1 MEIIHFEFDKT
12 YNFPHDLILVLG
24 YFDGVHLGHQKLIEK
39 AKECS
44 ENVALLT
51 FDNNFR
57 SLLNHQ
63 RVSLLTPLSDKVD
76 YFKQLGVKYFI
87 ILEFNETIKNKT
99 KEEFIEEVLKPINPF
114 KIIIGEDYS
123 FGFNGSGNYK
133 DLMKYFSVSVLPFI
147 KIDGVKVGSKK
158 IKELILEG
166 EIEKANKMLNHPYK
180 LSGTVVE
187 GYKNGRK
194 IGFPTANIMPDDD
207 YVTPLEGVYCT
218 YIYIGDF
225 KYKSITSIST
235 HPTINALE
243 KPIIETNVI
252 GFGGNLYGKFV
263 SVEFIS
269 FIRPIKKFLNIE
281 QLKSQLILDEEYAKK
296 HLQ

>member
-1 MEIIHFEFDKT
+1 MEIIHFEFNKI
-12 YNFPHDLILVLG
+12 YNFPRDLILVLG
-24 YFDGVHLGHQKLIEK
+24 YFDGVHLGHQALIK
-39 AKECS
+39 RAKESS
-44 ENVALLT
+44 ENIALLT

-63 RVSLLTPLSDKVD
+63 RVSLLTPLSDKVE

-87 ILEFNETIKNKT
+87 ILEFNEIIKNKT
-99 KEEFIEEVLKPINPF
+99 KEEFIEEVLKPINPL

-133 DLMKYFSVSVLPFI
+133 DLMKYFDVSVLPFI
-147 KIDGVKVGSKK
+147 KIEGIKVGSKK

-218 YIYIGDF
+218 YIYIGDS

-252 GFGGNLYGKFV
+252 DFDGNLYGKFV
-263 SVEFIS
+263 SIEFIS
-269 FIRPIKKFLNIE
+269 YIRPIKKFLNIE
-281 QLKSQLILDEEYAKK
+281 QLKAQLILDEEYAKK

>member
-252 GFGGNLYGKFV
+252 DFGGNLYGKFV

>member
-252 GFGGNLYGKFV
+252 DFGGNLYGKFV

-281 QLKSQLILDEEYAKK
+281 QLKSQLILGEEYAKK

>member
-1 MEIIHFEFDKT
+1 MEIIHFEFNKI
-12 YNFPHDLILVLG
+12 YNFPRDLILVLG
-24 YFDGVHLGHQKLIEK
+24 YFDGVHLGHQALIK
-39 AKECS
+39 RAKESS
-44 ENVALLT
+44 ENIALLT

-63 RVSLLTPLSDKVD
+63 RVSLLTPLSDKVE

-87 ILEFNETIKNKT
+87 ILEFDEIIKNKT
-99 KEEFIEEVLKPINPF
+99 KEEFIEEVLKPINPL

-133 DLMKYFSVSVLPFI
+133 DLMKYFDVSVLPFI
-147 KIDGVKVGSKK
+147 KIDGIKVGSKK

-218 YIYIGDF
+218 YIYIGDS

-243 KPIIETNVI
+243 KPIIETNAI
-252 GFGGNLYGKFV
+252 DFDGNLYGKFV
-263 SVEFIS
+263 SIEFIS
-269 FIRPIKKFLNIE
+269 YIRPIKKFLNIE
-281 QLKSQLILDEEYAKK
+281 QLKAQLILDEEYAKK

>member
-1 MEIIHFEFDKT
+1 MEIIHFEFNKT

-24 YFDGVHLGHQKLIEK
+24 YFDGVHLGHQTLIK
-39 AKECS
+39 RAKESS
-44 ENVALLT
+44 ENIAVLT

-87 ILEFNETIKNKT
+87 ILEFNEIIKNKT
-99 KEEFIEEVLKPINPF
+99 KEEFIEEVLKPINPL

-133 DLMKYFSVSVLPFI
+133 DLMKYFDVSVLPFI
-147 KIDGVKVGSKK
+147 KIDGIKVGSKK

-218 YIYIGDF
+218 YIYIGDS

-252 GFGGNLYGKFV
+252 DFDGNLYGKFV
-263 SVEFIS
+263 SIEFIS
-269 FIRPIKKFLNIE
+269 YIRPIKKFLNIE
-281 QLKSQLILDEEYAKK
+281 QLKSQLIIDEEYAKK

>member
-1 MEIIHFEFDKT
+1 MEIIHFEFNKI
-12 YNFPHDLILVLG
+12 YNFPRDLILVLG
-24 YFDGVHLGHQKLIEK
+24 YFDGVHLGHQALIK
-39 AKECS
+39 RAKESS
-44 ENVALLT
+44 ENIALLT

-63 RVSLLTPLSDKVD
+63 RVSLLTPLSDKVE

-87 ILEFNETIKNKT
+87 ILEFNEIIKNKT
-99 KEEFIEEVLKPINPF
+99 KEEFIEEVLKPINPL

-133 DLMKYFSVSVLPFI
+133 DLMKYFDVSVLPFI
-147 KIDGVKVGSKK
+147 KIEGIKVGSKK

-207 YVTPLEGVYCT
+207 YVIPLEGVYCT
-218 YIYIGDF
+218 YIYIGDS

-252 GFGGNLYGKFV
+252 DFDGNLYGKFV
-263 SVEFIS
+263 SIEFIS
-269 FIRPIKKFLNIE
+269 YIRPIKKFLNIE
-281 QLKSQLILDEEYAKK
+281 QLKAQLILDEEYAKK

>member
-1 MEIIHFEFDKT
+1 MEIIHFEFNKT

-24 YFDGVHLGHQKLIEK
+24 YFDGVHLGHQTLIK
-39 AKECS
+39 MAKESS
-44 ENVALLT
+44 ENIAVLT

-87 ILEFNETIKNKT
+87 ILEFNEIIKNKT
-99 KEEFIEEVLKPINPF
+99 KEEFIEEVLKPINPL

-133 DLMKYFSVSVLPFI
+133 DLMKYFDVSVLPFI
-147 KIDGVKVGSKK
+147 KIDGIKVGSKK

-218 YIYIGDF
+218 YIYIGDS

-252 GFGGNLYGKFV
+252 DFDGNLYGKFV
-263 SVEFIS
+263 SIEFIS
-269 FIRPIKKFLNIE
+269 YIRPIKKFLNIE
-281 QLKSQLILDEEYAKK
+281 QLKSQLIIDEEYAKK